1 MEGHGAVQRPCGVK
15 MGGVFVRSLMACDS
29 LLSGMMESDTQT
41 QDDPIT
47 PIPSSSQWQ
56 PHPTSESGP
65 QPTWE
70 MPAADMRAWL

>member
-1 MEGHGAVQRPCGVK
+1 
-15 MGGVFVRSLMACDS
+15 MACDS
-29 LLSGMMESDTQT
+29 LLSRMMESDTQT

-47 PIPSSSQWQ
+47 PIPTSSQWQ
-56 PHPTSESGP
+56 PHPAPESGP